1 MAKNSPMQ
9 HVCSFCK
16 RLVTIRDQYDMP
28 ILDPQT
34 HYFEYYL
41 SVSNL
46 RIYEHN
52 GETLIDATI
61 TNSFSIVADKYAY
74 ANFHKIRYLEYM
86 GTKWKVESVD
96 ASTPPRLTLDVGAV
110 YND

>member
-1 MAKNSPMQ
+1 MPKYYGPIGFAEDVETAPGIFEEHIVERMFYGD
-9 HVCSFCK
+9 V
-16 RLVTIRDQYDMP
+16 IRD
-28 ILDPQT
+28 
-34 HYFEYYL
+34 
-41 SVSNL
+41 L
-46 RIYEHN
+46 RRLQNHSRLN
-52 GETLIDATI
+52 DDVTI

-110 YND
+110 YNENKNQ

>member
-1 MAKNSPMQ
+1 MPKYFGKVGFAESVETAPGIWKDRI
-9 HVCSFCK
+9 VERSFYGDVVRDLR
-16 RLVTIRDQYDMP
+16 RLQNHTKLNDDI
-28 ILDPQT
+28 
-34 HYFEYYL
+34 
-41 SVSNL
+41 
-46 RIYEHN
+46 
-52 GETLIDATI
+52 TI

-110 YND
+110 YNE

>member
-1 MAKNSPMQ
+1 MPKYFGKVGFAESVETAPGIWEDRI
-9 HVCSFCK
+9 VERSFYGDIVRDLR
-16 RLVTIRDQYDMP
+16 RLQNHTKLNDDI
-28 ILDPQT
+28 
-34 HYFEYYL
+34 
-41 SVSNL
+41 
-46 RIYEHN
+46 
-52 GETLIDATI
+52 TI

-110 YND
+110 YNE

>member
-1 MAKNSPMQ
+1 MPKYFGKVGFAESVETAPGIWEDRI
-9 HVCSFCK
+9 VERSFYGDVVRDLR
-16 RLVTIRDQYDMP
+16 RLQNHTKLNDDI
-28 ILDPQT
+28 
-34 HYFEYYL
+34 
-41 SVSNL
+41 
-46 RIYEHN
+46 
-52 GETLIDATI
+52 TI

-110 YND
+110 YNE

>member
-1 MAKNSPMQ
+1 MPKYFGKVGFAESVETDPGIWEDRI
-9 HVCSFCK
+9 VERSFYGDVVRDLR
-16 RLVTIRDQYDMP
+16 RLQNHTKLNDDI
-28 ILDPQT
+28 
-34 HYFEYYL
+34 
-41 SVSNL
+41 
-46 RIYEHN
+46 
-52 GETLIDATI
+52 TI

-110 YND
+110 YNE

>member
-1 MAKNSPMQ
+1 MPKYFGKVGFAESVETAPGIWEDRM
-9 HVCSFCK
+9 VERSFYGDVVRDLR
-16 RLVTIRDQYDMP
+16 RLQNHTKLNDDI
-28 ILDPQT
+28 
-34 HYFEYYL
+34 
-41 SVSNL
+41 
-46 RIYEHN
+46 
-52 GETLIDATI
+52 TI

-110 YND
+110 YNE

>member
-1 MAKNSPMQ
+1 MPKYFGKVGFAESVETAPGIWEDRI
-9 HVCSFCK
+9 VERSFYGDVVRDLR
-16 RLVTIRDQYDMP
+16 RLQNRTKLNDDI
-28 ILDPQT
+28 
-34 HYFEYYL
+34 
-41 SVSNL
+41 
-46 RIYEHN
+46 
-52 GETLIDATI
+52 TI

-110 YND
+110 YNE

>member
-1 MAKNSPMQ
+1 MPKYFGKVGFAESVETAPGIWEDRI
-9 HVCSFCK
+9 VECSFYGDVVRDLR
-16 RLVTIRDQYDMP
+16 RLQNHTKLNDDV
-28 ILDPQT
+28 
-34 HYFEYYL
+34 
-41 SVSNL
+41 
-46 RIYEHN
+46 
-52 GETLIDATI
+52 TI

-110 YND
+110 YNE

>member
-1 MAKNSPMQ
+1 MPKYFGKIGFAESVETAPGIWEDRI
-9 HVCSFCK
+9 VERSFYGDVVRDLR
-16 RLVTIRDQYDMP
+16 RLQNHTKLNDDI
-28 ILDPQT
+28 
-34 HYFEYYL
+34 
-41 SVSNL
+41 
-46 RIYEHN
+46 
-52 GETLIDATI
+52 TI

-110 YND
+110 YNE

>member
-1 MAKNSPMQ
+1 MPKYFGKVGFVESVETSPGIWDDRI
-9 HVCSFCK
+9 VERSFYGDVVRDLR
-16 RLVTIRDQYDMP
+16 RLQNHTKLNDDV
-28 ILDPQT
+28 
-34 HYFEYYL
+34 
-41 SVSNL
+41 
-46 RIYEHN
+46 
-52 GETLIDATI
+52 TI

-110 YND
+110 YNE

>member
-1 MAKNSPMQ
+1 MPKYFGKVGFAESVETAPGIWEDRIIER
-9 HVCSFCK
+9 SFYGDVVRDLR
-16 RLVTIRDQYDMP
+16 RLQNHTKLNDDI
-28 ILDPQT
+28 
-34 HYFEYYL
+34 
-41 SVSNL
+41 
-46 RIYEHN
+46 
-52 GETLIDATI
+52 TI

-110 YND
+110 YNE

>member
-1 MAKNSPMQ
+1 MPKYFGKVGFVESVETSPGIWDDQ
-9 HVCSFCK
+9 IVERSFYGDVVRDLR
-16 RLVTIRDQYDMP
+16 RLQNHTKLNDDV
-28 ILDPQT
+28 
-34 HYFEYYL
+34 
-41 SVSNL
+41 
-46 RIYEHN
+46 
-52 GETLIDATI
+52 TI

-110 YND
+110 YNE

>member
-1 MAKNSPMQ
+1 MPKYFGKVGFAESVETAPGIWEDRI
-9 HVCSFCK
+9 VERSFYGDVVRDLR
-16 RLVTIRDQYDMP
+16 RLQNRTKLNDDV
-28 ILDPQT
+28 
-34 HYFEYYL
+34 
-41 SVSNL
+41 
-46 RIYEHN
+46 
-52 GETLIDATI
+52 TI

-110 YND
+110 YNE

>member
-1 MAKNSPMQ
+1 MPKYFGKVGFAESVETAPGIWEDRI
-9 HVCSFCK
+9 VE
-16 RLVTIRDQYDMP
+16 RLFYGDVVRD
-28 ILDPQT
+28 
-34 HYFEYYL
+34 
-41 SVSNL
+41 L
-46 RIYEHN
+46 RRLQNHTKLNDDI
-52 GETLIDATI
+52 TI

-110 YND
+110 YNE

>member
-1 MAKNSPMQ
+1 MPKYFGKVGFAESVETAPGIWEDRI
-9 HVCSFCK
+9 VERSFYGDVVRDLR
-16 RLVTIRDQYDMP
+16 RLQNHTKLNDDV
-28 ILDPQT
+28 
-34 HYFEYYL
+34 
-41 SVSNL
+41 
-46 RIYEHN
+46 
-52 GETLIDATI
+52 TI

-110 YND
+110 YNE

>member
-1 MAKNSPMQ
+1 MPKYFGKVGFAESVETAPGIWDDRI
-9 HVCSFCK
+9 VERSFYGDVVRDLR
-16 RLVTIRDQYDMP
+16 RLQNHTKLNDDI
-28 ILDPQT
+28 
-34 HYFEYYL
+34 
-41 SVSNL
+41 
-46 RIYEHN
+46 
-52 GETLIDATI
+52 TI

-110 YND
+110 YNE

>member
-1 MAKNSPMQ
+1 MPKYFGRVGFAESVETAPGIWEDRI
-9 HVCSFCK
+9 VERSFYGDVVRDLR
-16 RLVTIRDQYDMP
+16 RLQNHTKLNDDI
-28 ILDPQT
+28 
-34 HYFEYYL
+34 
-41 SVSNL
+41 
-46 RIYEHN
+46 
-52 GETLIDATI
+52 TI

-110 YND
+110 YNE

>member
-1 MAKNSPMQ
+1 MPKYFGKVGFAESVETAPGIWEDQ
-9 HVCSFCK
+9 IVERSFYGDIVRDLR
-16 RLVTIRDQYDMP
+16 RLQNHTKLNDDI
-28 ILDPQT
+28 
-34 HYFEYYL
+34 
-41 SVSNL
+41 
-46 RIYEHN
+46 
-52 GETLIDATI
+52 TI

-110 YND
+110 YNE

>member
-1 MAKNSPMQ
+1 MPKYFGKVGFAESVETAPGILEDQ
-9 HVCSFCK
+9 IVERSFYGDVVRDLR
-16 RLVTIRDQYDMP
+16 RLQNHTKLNDDI
-28 ILDPQT
+28 
-34 HYFEYYL
+34 
-41 SVSNL
+41 
-46 RIYEHN
+46 
-52 GETLIDATI
+52 TI

-110 YND
+110 YNE

>member
-1 MAKNSPMQ
+1 MPKYFGKVGFAESVETAPGIWEDRI
-9 HVCSFCK
+9 VERSFYGDIVRDLR
-16 RLVTIRDQYDMP
+16 RLQNRTKLNDDV
-28 ILDPQT
+28 
-34 HYFEYYL
+34 
-41 SVSNL
+41 
-46 RIYEHN
+46 
-52 GETLIDATI
+52 TI

-110 YND
+110 YNE

>member
-1 MAKNSPMQ
+1 MPKYFGKVGFAESVETAPGIWEDRIVE
-9 HVCSFCK
+9 HSFYGDVVRDLR
-16 RLVTIRDQYDMP
+16 RLQNHTKLNDDI
-28 ILDPQT
+28 
-34 HYFEYYL
+34 
-41 SVSNL
+41 
-46 RIYEHN
+46 
-52 GETLIDATI
+52 TI

-110 YND
+110 YNE

>member
-1 MAKNSPMQ
+1 MPKYFGKVGFAESVETAPGIWEDQ
-9 HVCSFCK
+9 IVERSFYGDVVRDLR
-16 RLVTIRDQYDMP
+16 RLQNHTKLNDDI
-28 ILDPQT
+28 
-34 HYFEYYL
+34 
-41 SVSNL
+41 
-46 RIYEHN
+46 
-52 GETLIDATI
+52 TI

-110 YND
+110 YNE

>member
-1 MAKNSPMQ
+1 MPKYFGKVGFVESVETAPGIWDDRI
-9 HVCSFCK
+9 VERSFYGDVVRDLR
-16 RLVTIRDQYDMP
+16 RLQNHTKLNDDI
-28 ILDPQT
+28 
-34 HYFEYYL
+34 
-41 SVSNL
+41 
-46 RIYEHN
+46 
-52 GETLIDATI
+52 AI

-110 YND
+110 YNE

>member
-1 MAKNSPMQ
+1 MPKYFGKVGFAESVETAPGIWDDRI
-9 HVCSFCK
+9 VERSFYGDVVRDLR
-16 RLVTIRDQYDMP
+16 RLQNHTKLNDDIM
-28 ILDPQT
+28 
-34 HYFEYYL
+34 
-41 SVSNL
+41 
-46 RIYEHN
+46 
-52 GETLIDATI
+52 I

-110 YND
+110 YNE

>member
-1 MAKNSPMQ
+1 MPKYFGKVGFVESVETAPGIWDDRI
-9 HVCSFCK
+9 VERSFYGDVVRDLR
-16 RLVTIRDQYDMP
+16 RLQNRTKLNDDV
-28 ILDPQT
+28 
-34 HYFEYYL
+34 
-41 SVSNL
+41 
-46 RIYEHN
+46 
-52 GETLIDATI
+52 TI

-110 YND
+110 YNE

>member
-1 MAKNSPMQ
+1 MPKYFGKVGFVESVETAPGIWDDRI
-9 HVCSFCK
+9 VERSFYGDVVRDLR
-16 RLVTIRDQYDMP
+16 RLQNHTKLNDDI
-28 ILDPQT
+28 
-34 HYFEYYL
+34 
-41 SVSNL
+41 
-46 RIYEHN
+46 
-52 GETLIDATI
+52 TI

-110 YND
+110 YNE

>member
-1 MAKNSPMQ
+1 MPKYFGKVGFAESVETAPGIWDDQ
-9 HVCSFCK
+9 IVERSFYGDVVRDLR
-16 RLVTIRDQYDMP
+16 RLQNHTKLNDDI
-28 ILDPQT
+28 
-34 HYFEYYL
+34 
-41 SVSNL
+41 
-46 RIYEHN
+46 
-52 GETLIDATI
+52 TI

-110 YND
+110 YNE

>member
-1 MAKNSPMQ
+1 MPKYFGKVGFAESVETAPGIWEDRI
-9 HVCSFCK
+9 VERSLYGDVVRDLR
-16 RLVTIRDQYDMP
+16 RLQNHTKLNDDI
-28 ILDPQT
+28 
-34 HYFEYYL
+34 
-41 SVSNL
+41 
-46 RIYEHN
+46 
-52 GETLIDATI
+52 TI

-110 YND
+110 YNE